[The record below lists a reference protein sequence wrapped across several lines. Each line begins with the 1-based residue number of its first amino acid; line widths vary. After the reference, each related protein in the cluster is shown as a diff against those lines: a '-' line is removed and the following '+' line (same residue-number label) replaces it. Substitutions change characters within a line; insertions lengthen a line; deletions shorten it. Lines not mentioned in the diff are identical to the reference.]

1 MASIRNM
8 MYVRISFV
16 TPCITSDD
24 VLPGTTPSGGE
35 KSKDDNYSK
44 HRS

>member
-1 MASIRNM
+1 M

-24 VLPGTTPSGGE
+24 VLPGTCTPPGGE